1 MKIAYLKPV
10 LLLLFALF
18 VTFTLCFLS
27 GWMIELKTMVYCSRQ
42 SSLTFS
48 RSHLKLSSNALSC
61 SSLNHLDCTTS
72 SKTVGCIYVYQED
85 TNIPEHYLTIHT
97 VFAVKT
103 LHTLFCERVEV
114 RLTTGR
120 SSSSEESVKA
130 AAVVIYS
137 APKGVLEKICVQYN
151 SNTISLECTHAR
163 TCTHAHM
170 HPHKLCATYR
180 VAATGPSTSLAD
192 RSSL

>member
-97 VFAVKT
+97 VLAVKT
-103 LHTLFCERVEV
+103 LPTLFCERVEV

-137 APKGVLEKICVQYN
+137 APKGVLEKIWV
-151 SNTISLECTHAR
+151 NTTVTPFHWNAR
-163 TCTHAHM
+163 THAHAPTQTVCNLQSGCYWTQ
-170 HPHKLCATYR
+170 HLP
-180 VAATGPSTSLAD
+180 G
-192 RSSL
+192 